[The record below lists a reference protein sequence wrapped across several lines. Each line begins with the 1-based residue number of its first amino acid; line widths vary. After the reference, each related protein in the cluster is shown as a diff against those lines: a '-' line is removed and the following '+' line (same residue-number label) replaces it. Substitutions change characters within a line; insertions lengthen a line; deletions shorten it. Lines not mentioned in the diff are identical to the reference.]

1 MAGKAQ
7 AKTKAKLK
15 VADRTP
21 KLQSLL
27 RARLQRA
34 SSLEEA
40 LTYVMDA
47 LERVRVARAVGWE
60 RSRDTDELETLR
72 LDVIVALGIEHACA
86 RFADV
91 LAVIADDVQGEYA
104 TRIEDYDWR
113 QQQVRKHVLSMLG
126 DKATGK
132 DSVFGAVAASYRT
145 GRYANLA
152 RLVPGA

>member
-1 MAGKAQ
+1 MCGHTGAASRERRGDRTMAGKAQ

-86 RFADV
+86 R
-91 LAVIADDVQGEYA
+91 
-104 TRIEDYDWR
+104 
-113 QQQVRKHVLSMLG
+113 
-126 DKATGK
+126 
-132 DSVFGAVAASYRT
+132 
-145 GRYANLA
+145 
-152 RLVPGA
+152 